1 MENPLIDA
9 IQNIDEDE
17 WREECINDDK
27 EFAFDDDWITEYL
40 SDGIDTCLHEIR
52 REQEQEDETNK
63 QQINAYFLYV
73 EKDPGTLVTIN
84 TNRIALVKQ
93 HVISYDKVITKTK
106 IIELIKDFQQHND
119 INYTLFYILKYQNT
133 FTSEELERFIVENE
147 EHIGDD
153 GNNMNDRS
161 DFLTVYKTIDDII
174 IDEVD
179 IDILSRLKSLYFIF
193 MKPPANE
200 KISVM
205 PPLKIPYTQVK
216 SLRQTRGKMTHRCV
230 RNVKPSRKHRVN

>member
-1 MENPLIDA
+1 MENPLIDT
-9 IQNIDEDE
+9 IENIDEGE
-17 WREECINDDK
+17 LCEECIHVDI

-52 REQEQEDETNK
+52 TEQEEGETNK
-63 QQINAYFLYV
+63 QRINAYFLYV

-84 TNRIALVKQ
+84 TNRIALVKR
-93 HVISYDKVITKTK
+93 HSVSYDKVISKTK
-106 IIELIKDFQQHND
+106 IIELIKEFQEHND
-119 INYTLFYILKYQNT
+119 INYTLYYILKYQNT

-161 DFLTVYKTIDDII
+161 DFLTVYKTLDDII

-216 SLRQTRGKMTHRCV
+216 SLRHTRGNKNHRAV
-230 RNVKPSRKHRVN
+230 RNVKPSRKHRLN